1 MGSHDA
7 SIIDE
12 RRWGALR
19 LYPEEFGR
27 NSPMPEIAVQ
37 IDPRDNVLVA
47 LAPLKAGTIAHY
59 GHPPGADS
67 CLVTQDVPA
76 KHKMALADFY
86 PGDLIRMYGMVV
98 GEVTQPIARGGLIST
113 RNVRHRADPYTAK
126 RNPVTFALPDAA
138 AWNERTFMGIHRAD
152 GQVGTRN
159 YWVVLPLVF
168 CENRNVD
175 RLREALEEELGY
187 GSTQN
192 SYRQYVRQLVDKR
205 EKATD
210 RGSSAVPADEAHRMR
225 READRVFPNLDG
237 IRFLTHQGG
246 CGGTRQ
252 DAQALCGLLAG
263 YIHHPNVAGAT
274 VLSLGC
280 QNAQASMLM
289 DELRARDPEMRK
301 PVLVF
306 DQQKSGRESTLM
318 SRALDETF
326 AALEQANKVQ
336 RAPAPLSALTVGL
349 KCGGSDG
356 FSGISANP
364 ALGYLSDLLGEVGSR
379 TLLSEFPEL
388 HGVEQELINR
398 CATDELAQ
406 RFYDLMQA
414 YSARA
419 KAVHSGFEMNPS
431 PGNIEDGL
439 ITDAIKS
446 AGAARKGGVG
456 PVRDVLDF
464 PQYATTPGLTLLCTP
479 GNDVE
484 CVTAQAGSGAN
495 LVLFTTG
502 LGTPT
507 GNPVAPVVKIST
519 NTALAERMGD
529 IIDFDAGGIVT
540 GASNIPECAAQ
551 LLELCIQVAS
561 GKRFT
566 KAELLGQNDFIPWKR
581 GVSL

>member
-1 MGSHDA
+1 
-7 SIIDE
+7 
-12 RRWGALR
+12 
-19 LYPEEFGR
+19 
-27 NSPMPEIAVQ
+27 MPDKVLQ

-47 LAPLKAGTIAHY
+47 LAPLTPGTTVHY
-59 GHPPGADS
+59 GSSSCLITENIPKKQKVALVDLNPGA
-67 CLVTQDVPA
+67 LV
-76 KHKMALADFY
+76 
-86 PGDLIRMYGMVV
+86 IMYGMVV
-98 GEVTQPIARGGLIST
+98 GEAIEPIARGGLLST
-113 RNVRHRADPYTAK
+113 RNVRHRASEYTAQ
-126 RNPVTFALPDAA
+126 RHPSPSQLPDASR
-138 AWNERTFMGIHRAD
+138 WTSGTFMGYRRAD

-159 YWVVLPLVF
+159 YWLVLPLVF

-175 RLREALEEELGY
+175 RMREALEEELGY
-187 GSTQN
+187 GSTHN
-192 SYRQYVRQLVDKR
+192 SYRPLVRQLVSKQAASGNGIAA
-205 EKATD
+205 ETA
-210 RGSSAVPADEAHRMR
+210 AHTERT
-225 READRVFPNLDG
+225 FPNVDG

-280 QNAQASMLM
+280 QNAQSSMLM
-289 DELRARDPEMRK
+289 DELRARDPKLTK
-301 PVLVF
+301 PVLFF
-306 DQQKSGRESTLM
+306 DQQRSGRETVLM
-318 SRALDETF
+318 TG
-326 AALEQANKVQ
+326 ALEQTFAGLVEANRAT
-336 RAPAPLSALTVGL
+336 RAPAPISALTIGL

-364 ALGYLSDLLGEVGSR
+364 TLGYISDLLGELGGKSI
-379 TLLSEFPEL
+379 LSEFPEL

-398 CATDELAQ
+398 CATDEVAQ
-406 RFYDLMQA
+406 RFFDLMQA

-446 AGAARKGGVG
+446 AGAARKGGVA
-456 PVRDVLDF
+456 PVRDVIDF
-464 PQYATTPGLTLLCTP
+464 PHYATKPGLTLLCTP

-484 CVTAQAGSGAN
+484 CVTAQAGAGAN

-519 NTALAERMGD
+519 NSQLAERMAD

-540 GASNIPECAAQ
+540 GESTIPECAEQ
-551 LLELCIQVAS
+551 LLGLCIDVAS
-561 GKRFT
+561 GTRMT
-566 KAELLGQNDFIPWKR
+566 KAEEFGQNDFIPWKR

>member
-1 MGSHDA
+1 MTGSV
-7 SIIDE
+7 
-12 RRWGALR
+12 L
-19 LYPEEFGR
+19 
-27 NSPMPEIAVQ
+27 Q
-37 IDPRDNVLVA
+37 IDPRDNVVVA
-47 LAPLKAGTIAHY
+47 LAPLEPGSEVSY
-59 GHPPGADS
+59 GEPARGCVVAEA
-67 CLVTQDVPA
+67 VPA
-76 KHKMALADFY
+76 KHKMAIADLR

-98 GEVTQPIARGGLIST
+98 GEATQLIARGARITTS
-113 RNVRHRADPYTAK
+113 NIRHRAEAYTTQRHA
-126 RNPVTFALPDAA
+126 VSFALPDPAPWGA
-138 AWNERTFMGIHRAD
+138 RTFMGYHRAD

-159 YWVVLPLVF
+159 YWLVLPMVF

-175 RLREALEEELGY
+175 TLREALEEELGY
-187 GSTQN
+187 GRERG
-192 SYRQYVRQLVDKR
+192 SYRQQVRSLVEQRRHGDPSAAS
-205 EKATD
+205 ATPGD
-210 RGSSAVPADEAHRMR
+210 GSHPGDLASR
-225 READRVFPNLDG
+225 RAGRVFPNVDG

-246 CGGTRQ
+246 CGGTPQ

-280 QNAQASMLM
+280 QHAEVRMLM
-289 DELRARDPEMRK
+289 EELRARDPEMTK

-306 DQQKSGRESTLM
+306 DQQRTGRESALM
-318 SRALDETF
+318 T
-326 AALEQANKVQ
+326 AALEKTFEGLAEADRAQ

-364 ALGYLSDLLGEVGSR
+364 TLGYVSDLLGELGS
-379 TLLSEFPEL
+379 TTVLSEFPEL

-419 KAVHSGFEMNPS
+419 KAVQSGFEMNPS

-439 ITDAIKS
+439 TTDAIKS

-456 PVRDVLDF
+456 PIRGVLDF
-464 PQYATTPGLTLLCTP
+464 PQYATTPGLNLLCTP

-484 CVTAQAGSGAN
+484 CVTAQAGAGAN

-519 NTALAERMGD
+519 NTALAERMPD
-529 IIDFDAGGIVT
+529 IIDFDAGGIVNGST
-540 GASNIPECAAQ
+540 TIPDCAGK
-551 LLELCIQVAS
+551 LLEFCIEVAS
-561 GKRFT
+561 GERLT

>member
-1 MGSHDA
+1 
-7 SIIDE
+7 
-12 RRWGALR
+12 
-19 LYPEEFGR
+19 
-27 NSPMPEIAVQ
+27 MPDTVLQ

-47 LAPLKAGTIAHY
+47 LSPLTSGSIVRY
-59 GHPPGADS
+59 GSSS
-67 CLVTQDVPA
+67 CPVTENIPA
-76 KHKMALADFY
+76 KQKLALVDLK
-86 PGDLIRMYGMVV
+86 PGDLVIMYGMVV
-98 GEVTQPIARGGLIST
+98 GEATQPIARGGLLST
-113 RNVRHRADPYTAK
+113 RNIRHRAGGYTAQ
-126 RNPVTFALPDAA
+126 RHPVSFELPDAS
-138 AWNERTFMGIHRAD
+138 AWSSRTFMGYRRAD

-159 YWVVLPLVF
+159 YWLVLPLVF

-175 RLREALEEELGY
+175 RMREALEEELGY
-187 GSTQN
+187 GSSHN
-192 SYRQYVRQLVDKR
+192 SYRPLVREMISKR
-205 EKATD
+205 TKTSNGESRET
-210 RGSSAVPADEAHRMR
+210 SSRS
-225 READRVFPNLDG
+225 DRVFPNVDG

-280 QNAQASMLM
+280 QNAQSSMLM
-289 DELRARDPEMRK
+289 DELRARDPKLTK
-301 PVLVF
+301 PVLFF
-306 DQQKSGRESTLM
+306 DQQRSGRETVLM
-318 SRALDETF
+318 TS
-326 AALEQANKVQ
+326 ALEQTFAGLAEANRAT
-336 RAPAPLSALTVGL
+336 RAPAPLSSLTVGL

-364 ALGYLSDLLGEVGSR
+364 TLGYISDLLGELGGKSI
-379 TLLSEFPEL
+379 LSEFPEL

-398 CATDELAQ
+398 CASDELAQ

-446 AGAARKGGVG
+446 AGAARKGGVA

-464 PQYATTPGLTLLCTP
+464 PQYATRPGLSLLCTP

-484 CVTAQAGSGAN
+484 CVTAQAGAGSN

-507 GNPVAPVVKIST
+507 GNPIAPVLKIST
-519 NTALAERMGD
+519 NSQLAERMGD

-540 GASNIPECAAQ
+540 GETTIPQCAEE
-551 LLELCIQVAS
+551 LLDLCIEVAS
-561 GKRFT
+561 GRRLT
-566 KAELLGQNDFIPWKR
+566 KAEEFGQNDFIPWKR

>member
-1 MGSHDA
+1 MPDT
-7 SIIDE
+7 
-12 RRWGALR
+12 AL
-19 LYPEEFGR
+19 
-27 NSPMPEIAVQ
+27 Q
-37 IDPRDNVLVA
+37 IDPRDNVVVA
-47 LAPLKAGTIAHY
+47 LSSLTPGTTVVY
-59 GHPPGADS
+59 GSTSS
-67 CLVTQDVPA
+67 CPATENIPA
-76 KHKMALADFY
+76 KQKLALVDMK
-86 PGDLIRMYGMVV
+86 PGDLVIMYGMVV
-98 GEVTQPIARGGLIST
+98 GEAIQAIARGGLLST
-113 RNVRHRADPYTAK
+113 RNIRHRAGGYTAQ
-126 RNPVTFALPDAA
+126 RHPVSFELPDAS
-138 AWNERTFMGIHRAD
+138 AWKSRTFMGYRRAD
-152 GQVGTRN
+152 GQTGTRN
-159 YWVVLPLVF
+159 YWLVLPLVF

-175 RLREALEEELGY
+175 RMREALEEELGY
-187 GSTQN
+187 GSSHN
-192 SYRQYVRQLVDKR
+192 SYRPLVREMISKQTKISNGHTPESLSHS
-205 EKATD
+205 E
-210 RGSSAVPADEAHRMR
+210 
-225 READRVFPNLDG
+225 RVFPNVDG

-280 QNAQASMLM
+280 QNAQSSMLM
-289 DELRARDPEMRK
+289 DELRARDPQLSK
-301 PVLVF
+301 PVLFF
-306 DQQKSGRESTLM
+306 DQQRSGRETALM
-318 SRALDETF
+318 SG
-326 AALEQANKVQ
+326 ALEQTFAGLVEAN
-336 RAPAPLSALTVGL
+336 RATRTPAPLSALTIGL

-364 ALGYLSDLLGEVGSR
+364 TLGYISDLLGELGGKSI
-379 TLLSEFPEL
+379 LSEFPEL

-398 CATDELAQ
+398 CASDEMAQ

-446 AGAARKGGVG
+446 AGAARKGGIA

-464 PQYATTPGLTLLCTP
+464 PQYATKAGLTLLCTP

-484 CVTAQAGSGAN
+484 CVTAQAGAGAN

-519 NTALAERMGD
+519 NSQLAERMGD

-540 GASNIPECAAQ
+540 EATTIPPGAEQ
-551 LLELCIQVAS
+551 LLNLCIEVAS
-561 GKRFT
+561 GKLLT
-566 KAELLGQNDFIPWKR
+566 KAEEFGQNDFIPWKR

>member
-1 MGSHDA
+1 
-7 SIIDE
+7 
-12 RRWGALR
+12 
-19 LYPEEFGR
+19 
-27 NSPMPEIAVQ
+27 MPQ
-37 IDPRDNVLVA
+37 TTLQLDPRDNVLVA
-47 LAPLKAGTIAHY
+47 LTPLAVGTVVTYVDH
-59 GHPPGADS
+59 S
-67 CLVTQDVPA
+67 CTVVQPIPA
-76 KHKMALADFY
+76 KHKVAIVDLS

-98 GEVTQPIARGGLIST
+98 GEATDSIPRGGLIST
-113 RNVRHRADPYTAK
+113 RNIRHRAGDYTAT
-126 RNPVTFALPDAA
+126 RHPVTFALPDAS
-138 AWNERTFMGIHRAD
+138 AWTDRTFMGYHRAD

-159 YWVVLPLVF
+159 YWLVLPLVF
-168 CENRNVD
+168 CENRNVE

-187 GSTQN
+187 GSDQN
-192 SYRQYVRQLVDKR
+192 SYRSYVRQLVQHH
-205 EKATD
+205 ATGNGNASTD
-210 RGSSAVPADEAHRMR
+210 SAPIRAERI
-225 READRVFPNLDG
+225 FPNLDG

-280 QNAQASMLM
+280 QNAQASMLLE
-289 DELRARDPEMRK
+289 ELRSRDPEMHK

-306 DQQKSGRESTLM
+306 DQQRSGRESTLM
-318 SRALDETF
+318 GRALDKTF
-326 AALEQANKVQ
+326 AALVEANEATRK
-336 RAPAPLSALTVGL
+336 PAPLSALTVGL

-364 ALGYLSDLLGEVGSR
+364 TLGYLSDLLGEVGGR

-398 CATDELAQ
+398 CTTDALAQ
-406 RFYDLMQA
+406 RFYDLMHA
-414 YSARA
+414 YQARA
-419 KAVHSGFEMNPS
+419 RAVHSGFEMNPS

-439 ITDAIKS
+439 TTDAIKS
-446 AGAARKGGVG
+446 AGAARKGGIA
-456 PVRDVLDF
+456 PIRDVLDF
-464 PQYATTPGLTLLCTP
+464 PQYATTPGLNLLCTP

-484 CVTAQAGSGAN
+484 CVTAQGGAGAN

-507 GNPVAPVVKIST
+507 GNPVAPVIKIST
-519 NTALAERMGD
+519 NSVLAERMGD

-540 GASNIPECAAQ
+540 GETTIPACAEK
-551 LLELCIQVAS
+551 LLDLCIEVAS
-561 GKRFT
+561 GERFT
-566 KAELLGQNDFIPWKR
+566 KAEMFGQNDFIPWKR

>member
-1 MGSHDA
+1 MCDWNGQVVFFAGARCWQGSTPKEQENM
-7 SIIDE
+7 SE
-12 RRWGALR
+12 TVLQ
-19 LYPEEFGR
+19 L
-27 NSPMPEIAVQ
+27 
-37 IDPRDNVLVA
+37 DPRDNVLVA
-47 LAPLKAGTIAHY
+47 LTPLA
-59 GHPPGADS
+59 PGAVAVFGNS
-67 CLVTQDVPA
+67 TCPVTQAIPV
-76 KHKMALADFY
+76 KHKVAIVDLA

-98 GEVTQPIARGGLIST
+98 GEAVVPIPRGGLIST
-113 RNVRHRADPYTAK
+113 RTIRHRTGDYSAT
-126 RNPVTFALPDAA
+126 RHPVSFALPDPA
-138 AWNERTFMGIHRAD
+138 AWTASTFMGYHRAD

-159 YWVVLPLVF
+159 YWIVLPLVF
-168 CENRNVD
+168 CENRNVE
-175 RLREALEEELGY
+175 RMKEALEEELGY
-187 GSTQN
+187 GSSHN
-192 SYRQYVRQLVDKR
+192 SYRNYVRQLVQR
-205 EKATD
+205 QASGNGHSGAEVT
-210 RGSSAVPADEAHRMR
+210 SSRS
-225 READRVFPNLDG
+225 DRVFGNLDG
-237 IRFLTHQGG
+237 IRFLTHEGG

-289 DELRARDPEMRK
+289 DELRARDPELRK

-306 DQQKSGRESTLM
+306 DQQRSGRESALM

-326 AALEQANKVQ
+326 AALVEADHAR
-336 RAPAPLSALTVGL
+336 RAPAPLSTLTVGL

-364 ALGYLSDLLGEVGSR
+364 TLGYLSDLLGELGGR

-398 CATDELAQ
+398 CATDALAIK
-406 RFYDLMQA
+406 FYDLMQA

-439 ITDAIKS
+439 TTDAIKS
-446 AGAARKGGVG
+446 AGAARKGGVA
-456 PVRDVLDF
+456 PIRDVLDF
-464 PQYATTPGLTLLCTP
+464 PRYATTPGLNLLCTP

-484 CVTAQAGSGAN
+484 CVTAQAGAGAN

-519 NTALAERMGD
+519 NSALAERMGD

-540 GASNIPECAAQ
+540 GETTIPACAEK
-551 LLELCIQVAS
+551 LLELCIEVAS
-561 GKRFT
+561 GERFT

>member
-1 MGSHDA
+1 MTESV
-7 SIIDE
+7 
-12 RRWGALR
+12 LQ
-19 LYPEEFGR
+19 L
-27 NSPMPEIAVQ
+27 
-37 IDPRDNVLVA
+37 DPRDNVLVA
-47 LAPLKAGTIAHY
+47 LAPLAAGSSVSYHGKSCPVTEAIA
-59 GHPPGADS
+59 
-67 CLVTQDVPA
+67 A
-76 KHKMALADFY
+76 KHKMALEDFA
-86 PGDLIRMYGMVV
+86 PGTLIRMYGMVV
-98 GEVTQPIARGGLIST
+98 GEVTQAIPRGGLIST
-113 RNVRHRADPYTAK
+113 RNVRHRAEEYTAA
-126 RNPVTFALPDAA
+126 RHPVTFALPDAKPWTA
-138 AWNERTFMGIHRAD
+138 RTFMGYHRAD

-159 YWVVLPLVF
+159 YWIVLPLVF
-168 CENRNVD
+168 CENRNVE
-175 RLREALEEELGY
+175 RMREALEEELGY
-187 GSTQN
+187 GGAAN
-192 SYRQYVRQLVDKR
+192 GYRSHVRALVRQTNANGHV
-205 EKATD
+205 
-210 RGSSAVPADEAHRMR
+210 ADELAQARS
-225 READRVFPNLDG
+225 ERVFPNLDG
-237 IRFLTHQGG
+237 IRFLTHEGG

-280 QNAQASMLM
+280 QNAQATMLL
-289 DELRARDPEMRK
+289 DELRTRDPEMRK

-306 DQQKSGRESTLM
+306 DQQKSGRESELM
-318 SRALDETF
+318 TRALDATF
-326 AALEQANKVQ
+326 GGLEEANRAT

-364 ALGYLSDLLGEVGSR
+364 ALGYLSDLLGELGGR

-406 RFYDLMQA
+406 KFYDLMHA
-414 YSARA
+414 YAARA

-446 AGAARKGGVG
+446 AGAARKGGVAPIRG
-456 PVRDVLDF
+456 VIDF
-464 PQYATTPGLTLLCTP
+464 PTYATTPGLNLLCTP

-484 CVTAQAGSGAN
+484 CVTAQAGSGAS

-507 GNPVAPVVKIST
+507 GNPVAPVIKVST
-519 NTALAERMGD
+519 NSTLAARMGD

-540 GASNIPECAAQ
+540 GETTIGACAEK
-551 LLELCIQVAS
+551 LLELCIEVAS
-561 GKRFT
+561 GERQT

>member
-1 MGSHDA
+1 
-7 SIIDE
+7 
-12 RRWGALR
+12 
-19 LYPEEFGR
+19 
-27 NSPMPEIAVQ
+27 MPETVLQ

-47 LAPLKAGTIAHY
+47 LTSLDAGTEVQFGPASS
-59 GHPPGADS
+59 PSS
-67 CLVTQDVPA
+67 CPVTQAIPA
-76 KHKMALADFY
+76 KHKLALVDLK
-86 PGDLIRMYGMVV
+86 PGDLVYLYGMVV
-98 GEVTQPIARGGLIST
+98 GEATDLIPRGGLLSP
-113 RNVRHRADPYTAK
+113 RNVRHRAGAYTAT
-126 RNPVTFALPDAA
+126 RHPVSFSLPDAS
-138 AWNERTFMGIHRAD
+138 AWSPRTFMGYRRAD

-159 YWVVLPLVF
+159 YWLVLPLVF
-168 CENRNVD
+168 CENRNVE
-175 RLREALEEELGY
+175 RMKEALEEELGY
-187 GSTQN
+187 GSTHN
-192 SYRQYVRQLVDKR
+192 SYRQHVRELVSR
-205 EKATD
+205 QAS
-210 RGSSAVPADEAHRMR
+210 GNGQISSEAAAQARA
-225 READRVFPNLDG
+225 ERVFPNLDG

-289 DELRARDPEMRK
+289 DELRARDPELRK

-306 DQQKSGRESTLM
+306 DQQKSGRESALM
-318 SRALDETF
+318 SQALDATF
-326 AALEQANKVQ
+326 AALVEAN
-336 RAPAPLSALTVGL
+336 RAERAHAPLSALTVGL

-364 ALGYLSDLLGEVGSR
+364 AIGYLSDLLVGIGGR

-419 KAVHSGFEMNPS
+419 RAVHSGFEMNPS

-446 AGAARKGGVG
+446 AGAARKGGIS

-464 PQYATTPGLTLLCTP
+464 PEYATSPGLNLLCTP

-484 CVTAQAGSGAN
+484 CVTAQAGAGAN

-519 NTALAERMGD
+519 NSTLAGRMGD

-540 GASNIPECAAQ
+540 GETTIPACAEK
-551 LLELCIQVAS
+551 LLNFCIDVAN
-561 GKRFT
+561 GERLT

>member
-1 MGSHDA
+1 
-7 SIIDE
+7 
-12 RRWGALR
+12 
-19 LYPEEFGR
+19 
-27 NSPMPEIAVQ
+27 MPETALQ
-37 IDPRDNVLVA
+37 IDLRDNVLVA
-47 LAPLKAGTIAHY
+47 LTPLSPGTVVYY
-59 GHPPGADS
+59 GHPPAFDS
-67 CLVTQDVPA
+67 CPVTENIPA
-76 KHKMALADFY
+76 KHKLALVDLN

-98 GEVTQPIARGGLIST
+98 GEVTQAIPRGGLLST
-113 RNVRHRADPYTAK
+113 RNVRHRTDPYTAA
-126 RNPVTFALPDAA
+126 RHPVSFALPDPSP
-138 AWNERTFMGIHRAD
+138 WKDRTFMGFHRAD

-159 YWVVLPLVF
+159 YWLVLPLVF
-168 CENRNVD
+168 CENRNVE

-187 GSTQN
+187 GSSHN
-192 SYRQYVRQLVDKR
+192 SYRHYVRRLVQQRTSGNGHSTGD
-205 EKATD
+205 
-210 RGSSAVPADEAHRMR
+210 AVAPSRS
-225 READRVFPNLDG
+225 DRVFPNLDG

-280 QNAQASMLM
+280 QNAQAAMLM
-289 DELRARDPEMRK
+289 GELRLRDPQMTK

-318 SRALDETF
+318 SRALDQTF
-326 AALEQANKVQ
+326 AALEEANKAQ

-364 ALGYLSDLLGEVGSR
+364 TLGYVSDLLGEIGGK

-398 CATDELAQ
+398 CSTDELAQ
-406 RFYDLMQA
+406 RFYDLMHA

-431 PGNIEDGL
+431 PGNIADGL

-446 AGAARKGGVG
+446 AGAARKGGVA

-464 PQYATTPGLTLLCTP
+464 PHYAATPGLTLLCTP

-484 CVTAQAGSGAN
+484 CVTAQAGSGAS

-507 GNPVAPVVKIST
+507 GNPVAPVIKIST
-519 NTALAERMGD
+519 NTTLAERMGD
-529 IIDFDAGGIVT
+529 IIDFDAGRIVT
-540 GASNIPECAAQ
+540 GNATIPECAAQ
-551 LLELCIQVAS
+551 LLELCIQVAC
-561 GKRFT
+561 GERFT

>member
-1 MGSHDA
+1 
-7 SIIDE
+7 
-12 RRWGALR
+12 
-19 LYPEEFGR
+19 
-27 NSPMPEIAVQ
+27 MPGTVLQ
-37 IDPRDNVLVA
+37 LDPRDNVLVA
-47 LAPLKAGTIAHY
+47 LTPLAAGTVAHF
-59 GHPPGADS
+59 GPASSPS
-67 CLVTQDVPA
+67 TCPVTEPILA
-76 KHKMALADFY
+76 KHKLALADLN
-86 PGDLIRMYGMVV
+86 PGDLVLMYGMVV
-98 GEVTQPIARGGLIST
+98 GEATQAIPRGGLLST
-113 RNVRHRADPYTAK
+113 RNVRHRTGGYTVQ
-126 RNPVTFALPDAA
+126 RHPVTLALPDASA
-138 AWNERTFMGIHRAD
+138 LTNRTFMGYHRAD

-159 YWVVLPLVF
+159 YWLVLPLVF
-168 CENRNVD
+168 CENRNVE
-175 RLREALEEELGY
+175 RMKEALEEELGY
-187 GSTQN
+187 GSSHN
-192 SYRQYVRQLVDKR
+192 SYRPLVRKLVDR
-205 EKATD
+205 QVSGN
-210 RGSSAVPADEAHRMR
+210 GSESPDHGNVGANRI
-225 READRVFPNLDG
+225 FPNLDG

-289 DELRARDPEMRK
+289 EELRARDPKMTK

-306 DQQKSGRESTLM
+306 DQQRSGRETVLM
-318 SRALDETF
+318 TDALDQTF
-326 AALEQANKVQ
+326 AGLIEANRTTRK
-336 RAPAPLSALTVGL
+336 PTPLSALTVGL

-364 ALGYLSDLLGEVGSR
+364 AIGYISDLLGGVGSK
-379 TLLSEFPEL
+379 TILSEFPEL
-388 HGVEQELINR
+388 HGVEQELIDR
-398 CATDELAQ
+398 CVTDELAQ

-446 AGAARKGGVG
+446 AGAARKGGIA
-456 PVRDVLDF
+456 PIRDVLDF
-464 PQYATTPGLTLLCTP
+464 PQYATTPGLNLLCTP

-484 CVTAQAGSGAN
+484 CVTAQAGAGAN

-507 GNPVAPVVKIST
+507 GNPVAPVLKIST
-519 NTALAERMGD
+519 NSTLAERMAD

-540 GASNIPECAAQ
+540 GESTIPACADK
-551 LLELCIQVAS
+551 LLNLCIEVAS
-561 GKRFT
+561 GEKLT
-566 KAELLGQNDFIPWKR
+566 KAEQLGQNDFIPWKR

>member
-1 MGSHDA
+1 
-7 SIIDE
+7 
-12 RRWGALR
+12 
-19 LYPEEFGR
+19 
-27 NSPMPEIAVQ
+27 MPDIVLQ
-37 IDPRDNVLVA
+37 IDPRDNVVVA
-47 LAPLKAGTIAHY
+47 LAPLTAGSTVRFRH
-59 GHPPGADS
+59 GTSETS
-67 CLVTQDVPA
+67 CPVAENIPA
-76 KHKMALADFY
+76 KQKLALTDFK
-86 PGDLIRMYGMVV
+86 PGDLIIMYGMVV
-98 GEVTQPIARGGLIST
+98 AEATQPIPHGGLLST
-113 RNVRHRADPYTAK
+113 RNIRHRTGGYTAQ
-126 RNPVTFALPDAA
+126 RHPVTYDLPNASSWA
-138 AWNERTFMGIHRAD
+138 SRTFMGYHRAD

-159 YWVVLPLVF
+159 YWIVLPLVF

-175 RLREALEEELGY
+175 RMREALEEELGY
-187 GSTQN
+187 GTSHN
-192 SYRQYVRQLVDKR
+192 SYRPLVRQLVAKQT
-205 EKATD
+205 ANSH
-210 RGSSAVPADEAHRMR
+210 GSALEPPSRT
-225 READRVFPNLDG
+225 DRVFPNVDG

-280 QNAQASMLM
+280 QNAQSSMLM
-289 DELRARDPEMRK
+289 DELRARDPNLTK
-301 PVLVF
+301 PVLLF
-306 DQQKSGRESTLM
+306 DQQRSGRETVLM
-318 SRALDETF
+318 TGALESTF
-326 AALEQANKVQ
+326 AGISEANRIT

-364 ALGYLSDLLGEVGSR
+364 ALGYISDLLGEIGGKSI
-379 TLLSEFPEL
+379 LSEFPEL

-398 CATDELAQ
+398 CASDDLAQ
-406 RFYDLMQA
+406 RFSDLMQA

-446 AGAARKGGVG
+446 AGAARKGGVA
-456 PVRDVLDF
+456 PVRDVLDY
-464 PQYATTPGLTLLCTP
+464 PHYAATRGLTLLCTP

-484 CVTAQAGSGAN
+484 CVTAQAGAGAN

-507 GNPVAPVVKIST
+507 GNPVAPVMKIST
-519 NTALAERMGD
+519 NSQLAARMGD

-540 GASNIPECAAQ
+540 GETTIPQCAAQ
-551 LLELCIQVAS
+551 LLDLCIEVAS
-561 GKRFT
+561 GERFT
-566 KAELLGQNDFIPWKR
+566 KAEEFGQNDFIPWKR